1 MNEIQEALDKIDK
14 AIEKA
19 NASTGLGYIYAMKTG
34 TLKALISCLPQT
46 EDNIL
51 AIKKFAEQCN
61 G

>member
-1 MNEIQEALDKIDK
+1 MNEIQEALNKIDNV
-14 AIEKA
+14 IEKA
-19 NASTGLGYIYAMKTG
+19 NASSSLDYVYAIKTG